1 MKEKIDTFE
10 FHLSLRIQH
19 FFVNFAFK
27 FGQESQIEMFKRT
40 ILSSEPSR
48 TCLELAGPARIFLRP
63 DWMMPTHAL
72 RLLEYQ
78 LSRMRL
84 FKDSVNT

>member
-27 FGQESQIEMFKRT
+27 FGQESEHTSPQIET
-40 ILSSEPSR
+40 YNSE
-48 TCLELAGPARIFLRP
+48 A
-63 DWMMPTHAL
+63 
-72 RLLEYQ
+72 
-78 LSRMRL
+78 LSRLAHVSNSRDRREFSCVL
-84 FKDSVNT
+84 IG